1 MQSLL
6 KNKKNLAIVGVLILA
21 LILVR
26 AFESTL
32 FYDPFLEFFHG
43 EIQSKPLPQF
53 DNFKLFI
60 GLFVRYFING
70 ILTILIIHFLFKEKG
85 ILKLTTFL
93 LAVFFIVLMV
103 MLFFILNFI
112 SEPDYLFIFYI
123 RRFLIQP
130 LFLILFVPALFY
142 QKSVNNK

>member
-1 MQSLL
+1 MQKELI
-6 KNKKNLAIVGVLILA
+6 NKKNIVSIGVFIFA

-26 AFESTL
+26 VFESKL

-43 EIQSKPLPQF
+43 EIQNKPLPKY
-53 DNFKLFI
+53 DGYRLFL
-60 GLFVRYFING
+60 GLFFRYLINSV
-70 ILTILIIHFLFKEKG
+70 ITISIIYLLFREIS
-85 ILKLTTFL
+85 ILKLTSFL
-93 LAVFFIVLMV
+93 LFIFFLILVTVFFL
-103 MLFFILNFI
+103 ILNY
-112 SEPDYLFIFYI
+112 SSTPDYLYVFYI